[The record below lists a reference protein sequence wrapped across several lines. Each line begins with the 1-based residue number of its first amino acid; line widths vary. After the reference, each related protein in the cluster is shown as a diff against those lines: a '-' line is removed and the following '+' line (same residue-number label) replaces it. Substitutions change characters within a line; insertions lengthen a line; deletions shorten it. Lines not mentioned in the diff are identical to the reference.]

1 MVKGLIDTELFY
13 FQFMEKLNCGG
24 VEDATFSARW
34 NGKDKKRKPF
44 KKKKTF
50 LRNSRNTILNH

>member
-24 VEDATFSARW
+24 GEDATFSARW

-44 KKKKTF
+44 KKK
-50 LRNSRNTILNH
+50 NSSKK

>member
-13 FQFMEKLNCGG
+13 FQFMEKLNGGG

-34 NGKDKKRKPF
+34 NGKDKRKPF
-44 KKKKTF
+44 KKKKKQF
-50 LRNSRNTILNH
+50 